1 VHRFLPGCS
10 LLVLAV
16 LAPSMM
22 HARATG
28 RSHSACS
35 APPLAA
41 VAADRSAYQTETLS
55 QGTFIDTIVRGLIPR
70 VAEVESRGRRYRS
83 WFAACGS
90 RVVVSPIQ
98 LMAGVRRLGLSPK
111 QAADAFQAAVR
122 YPFRMWGAYGWGRFI
137 PAGVSRGQVDGA
149 QAWIFILVGP
159 QPVDWRYAVVRDS
172 DQVLA
177 WELTGDD
184 ARRLFHTGASEGGPT

>member
-1 VHRFLPGCS
+1 MYRFLPGCS

-22 HARATG
+22 HARGTG

-41 VAADRSAYQTETLS
+41 VAADRSAYHTETLS

-70 VAEVESRGRRYRS
+70 VAEAESHGRRYRS

-111 QAADAFQAAVR
+111 RAADAFQAAVR
-122 YPFRMWGAYGWGRFI
+122 YPVRMWGAHGWGRFI

-149 QAWIFILVGP
+149 PVWIFILVGP
-159 QPVDWRYAVVRDS
+159 RPVDWRYAVVRDS

-184 ARRLFHTGASEGGPT
+184 ARRLFHMGASEGAPT

>member
-1 VHRFLPGCS
+1 VYRFLPGCS

-22 HARATG
+22 RARSTG
-28 RSHSACS
+28 LSHPACS

-41 VAADRSAYQTETLS
+41 VATDRSAYHTETLS

-70 VAEVESRGRRYRS
+70 VAEAESRGRRYRS

-98 LMAGVRRLGLSPK
+98 LLAGVRRLGLSPK
-111 QAADAFQAAVR
+111 RAADAFQAAVQ
-122 YPFRMWGAYGWGRFI
+122 YPLRMWGEYGWGRFI

-149 QAWIFILVGP
+149 PAWIFILVGP
-159 QPVDWRYAVVRDS
+159 QPVAWRYAVVRDS

-184 ARRLFHTGASEGGPT
+184 ARRLFHAGASEGGPT

>member
-1 VHRFLPGCS
+1 MYRFLPGCS

-22 HARATG
+22 HARGTG

-41 VAADRSAYQTETLS
+41 VAADRSAYHTETLS

-70 VAEVESRGRRYRS
+70 VAEAKSRGRRYRS

-111 QAADAFQAAVR
+111 RAADAFQAAVR
-122 YPFRMWGAYGWGRFI
+122 YPVRMWGAHGWGRFI

-149 QAWIFILVGP
+149 PVWIFILVGP
-159 QPVDWRYAVVRDS
+159 RPVDWRYAVVRDS

-184 ARRLFHTGASEGGPT
+184 ARRLFHMGASEGAPT